1 MKFDKITAVAKGF
14 LTRRLLQTEKLKH
27 LKQTVK
33 VRSAFLHS
41 VASTPVLVFLFSYFF
56 LSYHEIMYFL
66 HSEEF
71 RHVCPMNTFEW
82 CIAYCYKV

>member
-33 VRSAFLHS
+33 VRSAFLHYA
-41 VASTPVLVFLFSYFF
+41 ASTPVLVFLFSSFVCL
-56 LSYHEIMYFL
+56 LS
-66 HSEEF
+66 
-71 RHVCPMNTFEW
+71 
-82 CIAYCYKV
+82 